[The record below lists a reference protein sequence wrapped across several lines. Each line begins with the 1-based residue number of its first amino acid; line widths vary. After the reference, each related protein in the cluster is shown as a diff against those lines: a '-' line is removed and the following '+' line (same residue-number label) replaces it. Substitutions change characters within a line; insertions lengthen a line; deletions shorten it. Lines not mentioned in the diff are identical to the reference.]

1 MFLTHQ
7 ALPGPV
13 HVEDSSLI
21 FSLRPVCEAV
31 IHLQKA
37 VQERETKQT
46 EGRGKNLEPPPLSI
60 TTLHNEN
67 CDSCFLLVTICALS
81 IKALF

>member
-7 ALPGPV
+7 ALPCPV
-13 HVEDSSLI
+13 HVEDSPLI
-21 FSLRPVCEAV
+21 FSLRSVCEAV

-46 EGRGKNLEPPPLSI
+46 EGRGKNL
-60 TTLHNEN
+60 
-67 CDSCFLLVTICALS
+67 
-81 IKALF
+81 